1 MNSKVY
7 LMASMSLALTFAG
20 AATPVFAQ
28 ATTAPFDA
36 TEQPKLRHQR
46 NAMPSQYIVKFR
58 DSISKA
64 EIRKIAQ
71 ELGSRNRPTLHLYKQ
86 ALNGFAIRLSEQEA
100 LELSQDD
107 RVEYVEEDALLSVN
121 QVTMVPC
128 GIPASDGH
136 MPKCVSQTTPSA
148 NIDRLD
154 QTSSTL
160 SNSYFQA
167 GTGKNV
173 NVYVMDTGIL
183 TTHTDF
189 QGRATSVYDAIKDGN
204 GSIDCNGHGTFA
216 AGLIG
221 GYIYG
226 VAKEANL
233 RSVRVLD
240 CNGSGSTSNIIAG
253 IDWISANA
261 PRPSIVNMSFGGAGN
276 SSLDTAVE
284 NAVKL
289 GYIYVV
295 AAGNDNVDAST
306 VSPARVSSAFTVGSR
321 DSQGNRASFSN
332 YGSLVDAYLPGI
344 DLYSAANTSTT
355 GQAIGSGTSFSAP
368 LVAGTLAVA
377 LEWYPNA
384 KTAPSTVAFY
394 LSMISLGKTV
404 SAPTSLTAEIIPSLQ
419 VITNIGRLKNFGIP
433 YIYLP

>member
-1 MNSKVY
+1 MKSKVY
-7 LMASMSLALTFAG
+7 WLASISLAMTVAG

-28 ATTAPFDA
+28 ETMAPVQES
-36 TEQPKLRHQR
+36 EQPKLRHQR

-64 EIRKIAQ
+64 EIRQIAR

-107 RVEYVEEDALLSVN
+107 RVEYVEEDALLSVSD
-121 QVTMVPC
+121 VTMVPC

-136 MPKCVSQTTPSA
+136 LPKCVSQTTPSSDL
-148 NIDRLD
+148 DRLD

-204 GSIDCNGHGTFA
+204 GSTDCNGHGTFA

-226 VAKEANL
+226 VAKEVNL
-233 RSVRVLD
+233 KSVRVLD
-240 CNGSGSTSNIIAG
+240 CSGNGTTSNIIAG

-261 PRPSIVNMSFGGAGN
+261 PRPSIVNMSFGGAAN
-276 SSLDTAVE
+276 SSLDTAVQ
-284 NAVKL
+284 NGINL
-289 GYIYVV
+289 GYIYVA
-295 AAGNDNVDAST
+295 AAGNDNMDVSG
-306 VSPARVSSAFTVGSR
+306 VSPAHVSSAFTVGSR
-321 DSQGNRASFSN
+321 DSQGNRASFSD

-344 DLYSAANTSTT
+344 DLYSAANTSST

-368 LVAGTLAVA
+368 LVAGTFAVA

-384 KTAPSTVAFY
+384 KMANSTVAGY
-394 LSMISLGKTV
+394 LSLIGLGKTV
-404 SAPTSLTAEIIPSLQ
+404 GTPTSLTATITPSLQ
-419 VITNIGRLKNFGIP
+419 VITNIGKIKNFGIP